1 MSCVCFDLFI
11 NTWRGGGDGVEGVE
25 GGGGGLFKSSIV
37 LCSQ

>member
-1 MSCVCFDLFI
+1 MCVLICSLIPDGVGGE
-11 NTWRGGGDGVEGVE
+11 GGGGGG